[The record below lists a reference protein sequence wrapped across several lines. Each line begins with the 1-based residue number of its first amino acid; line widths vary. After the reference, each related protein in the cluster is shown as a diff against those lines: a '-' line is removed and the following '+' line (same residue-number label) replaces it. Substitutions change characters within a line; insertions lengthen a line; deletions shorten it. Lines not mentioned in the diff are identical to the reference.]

1 MPRREGLLMIELKL
15 TDIVKKPSILREALS
30 SDKVRIIWREPKPKG
45 KIVFTA
51 ICEKEGVKNAKD

>member
-1 MPRREGLLMIELKL
+1 MIELKL
-15 TDIVKKPSILREALS
+15 TDIVKKPSILREALT